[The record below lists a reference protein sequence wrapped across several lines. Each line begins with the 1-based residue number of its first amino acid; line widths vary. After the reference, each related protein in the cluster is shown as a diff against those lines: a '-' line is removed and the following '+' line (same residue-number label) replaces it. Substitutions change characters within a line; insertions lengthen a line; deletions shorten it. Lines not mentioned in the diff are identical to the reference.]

1 MTVLIHPIV
10 EVAKR
15 FSIDWLNR
23 ADESVPPTIM
33 TPDYRVHI
41 GETELVGLDAYAV
54 GTVGQLQQFPGLTLT
69 VHDLITDGDRLALV
83 FTEHAAFAKT
93 GAVAAWAGVALFR
106 WDGTRLTENWT
117 QEDYYAR
124 RRQLAG
130 TAPDVIRPP
139 IAAPWTTVPAPS
151 APTAESAVREWLA
164 APVFEKIFVDDGR
177 TAPAVSVAG
186 VEVLE
191 LFSAGEQVAFAATWT
206 GDYAGGL
213 DDAPGPRADV
223 TLGATG
229 VLTVRDS
236 AVVGGTVVT
245 DRLGL
250 RRRLLPPR

>member
-1 MTVLIHPIV
+1 M
-10 EVAKR
+10 
-15 FSIDWLNR
+15 
-23 ADESVPPTIM
+23 
-33 TPDYRVHI
+33 
-41 GETELVGLDAYAV
+41 
-54 GTVGQLQQFPGLTLT
+54 
-69 VHDLITDGDRLALV
+69 

-106 WDGTRLTENWT
+106 WDGTRLAENWT

-130 TAPDVIRPP
+130 SAPDVIRAPA
-139 IAAPWTTVPAPS
+139 AAPWTTVPAAASP
-151 APTAESAVREWLA
+151 AAESVVREWLA
-164 APVFEKIFVDDGR
+164 APAFDKILLDDGLL
-177 TAPAVSVAG
+177 APVVSVGG

-213 DDAPGPRADV
+213 DDAPGPHSDV
-223 TLGATG
+223 TLGVTG
-229 VLTVRDS
+229 VLTVRGG
-236 AVVGGTVVT
+236 AVVGGAVVT